1 MNDTVRSSNAVPAHG
16 ASSTEC
22 GAIIESMESASD
34 LLGAALARV
43 GRLEALLASTGG
55 GVHDVNNLLTI
66 LAGDLYLL
74 TESVRHDRPMFEK
87 MRSARN
93 TVERA
98 STLMREL
105 LTFSSN
111 PVDEPSVICP
121 VNHVLALEPM
131 LRRCIATGQT
141 LSIHHGEVL
150 WSVAASAAQF
160 ESAVTNL
167 VLNARDAVSAN
178 GTIQIHVKNLH
189 CSDTVID
196 GERLRGD
203 FVCVRVTDNG
213 VGIPKNLLAKV
224 SEPLVTSKAVGHGSG
239 LGLSMVKRF
248 TRNAGGAMTIES
260 TVGSG
265 TTVKLWLPRD
275 CSAVERT
282 ANITLPLSTLKGG
295 DETVLLALDDVD
307 VRATVQQILE
317 AVGYRVIVRN
327 GLPGSCESLTGESR
341 PNVVLCNRSTD
352 KAAQERVWLDVL
364 RKRDTSLRHVAILS
378 AGSDTSVAADAD
390 AYLYRPIGVLELTR
404 AVRVAL
410 EQRS

>member
-1 MNDTVRSSNAVPAHG
+1 
-16 ASSTEC
+16 
-22 GAIIESMESASD
+22 
-34 LLGAALARV
+34 
-43 GRLEALLASTGG
+43 
-55 GVHDVNNLLTI
+55 
-66 LAGDLYLL
+66 
-74 TESVRHDRPMFEK
+74 
-87 MRSARN
+87 
-93 TVERA
+93 
-98 STLMREL
+98 
-105 LTFSSN
+105 
-111 PVDEPSVICP
+111 
-121 VNHVLALEPM
+121 
-131 LRRCIATGQT
+131 
-141 LSIHHGEVL
+141 
-150 WSVAASAAQF
+150 
-160 ESAVTNL
+160 
-167 VLNARDAVSAN
+167 
-178 GTIQIHVKNLH
+178 
-189 CSDTVID
+189 
-196 GERLRGD
+196 
-203 FVCVRVTDNG
+203 
-213 VGIPKNLLAKV
+213 
-224 SEPLVTSKAVGHGSG
+224 
-239 LGLSMVKRF
+239 
-248 TRNAGGAMTIES
+248 MTIES